1 MAIMVDGAVAI
12 EANSAEKDV
21 GDDLVAKAVDA
32 EDNVAEAE
40 MVVVA
45 VDEEDI
51 MEMKGSTQTL
61 IFTDSQTIST

>member
-1 MAIMVDGAVAI
+1 MVDGAVAI

-45 VDEEDI
+45 VDEKDI
-51 MEMKGSTQTL
+51 TEMKGSTQTL